1 MGRPAHPARA
11 MAIEA
16 GETTYFTGQPCC
28 LGMIAYRTVKENKCQ
43 CELHRSMKAKNA
55 KSRYE
60 RDRAER
66 IAKAA
71 CWAASNK
78 KSRRKASRDWA
89 SRNSHKVKANTH
101 KRRAIKKNATPA
113 WFGELDEMVVVE
125 AHDLAKQR
133 ELETGIKWEVD
144 HIIPLAGRKVSGLHV
159 ASNIQVIPM
168 TLNRKKSNRYA
179 VQ

>member
-1 MGRPAHPARA
+1 MKVTSRKEA
-11 MAIEA
+11 MTA
-16 GETTYFTGQPCC
+16 GLKHYFTGRPCRNGHFEKRAVICGTC
-28 LGMIAYRTVKENKCQ
+28 LACARERASKKYALKPEHSIVASKRWRLKNPDYPDRNRKRINENSNRYRMKNKHIYAA
-43 CELHRSMKAKNA
+43 HRAKNRSV
-55 KSRYE
+55 KL
-60 RDRAER
+60 RAM
-66 IAKAA
+66 
-71 CWAASNK
+71 
-78 KSRRKASRDWA
+78 
-89 SRNSHKVKANTH
+89 
-101 KRRAIKKNATPA
+101 PA

>member
-1 MGRPAHPARA
+1 
-11 MAIEA
+11 
-16 GETTYFTGQPCC
+16 
-28 LGMIAYRTVKENKCQ
+28 
-43 CELHRSMKAKNA
+43 
-55 KSRYE
+55 
-60 RDRAER
+60 
-66 IAKAA
+66 
-71 CWAASNK
+71 
-78 KSRRKASRDWA
+78 
-89 SRNSHKVKANTH
+89 
-101 KRRAIKKNATPA
+101 
-113 WFGELDEMVVVE
+113 MVVVE